1 MHTVFF
7 LCGLFYLLSDNTRL
21 VGLSRNKRK
30 TYNQIMTTQQEEQR
44 SDTKNSKSGSPS
56 EVLVDTPDSK
66 SNGSS
71 DDDNIGQS
79 EELSDKEIYTVEDR
93 PPEYWAQRKKKF
105 VLDVDPKYAKQKDKS
120 DTYKRFKYLL
130 GVTDLFRHFIGIKA
144 KHDKNIQNS

>member
-105 VLDVDPKYAKQKDKS
+105 S
-120 DTYKRFKYLL
+120 T
-130 GVTDLFRHFIGIKA
+130 
-144 KHDKNIQNS
+144 